1 MAKGFFKNP
10 NSHQFY
16 KRSNKLS
23 LLSIILWSMLTLCF
37 YRGVTRATA
46 ENGWLRLLVP
56 NKDDVH
62 EMNYLD
68 QETTFQNVFAPRA
81 TTEVDNLLI
90 VVSEN
95 SRIVIAAKVLVLGTL
110 KFVSH

>member
-1 MAKGFFKNP
+1 
-10 NSHQFY
+10 
-16 KRSNKLS
+16 
-23 LLSIILWSMLTLCF
+23 MLTLCF

-95 SRIVIAAKVLVLGTL
+95 SRIVIAAKVLVLG
-110 KFVSH
+110 SH

>member
-23 LLSIILWSMLTLCF
+23 LLSIILWTMLTLCF

-81 TTEVDNLLI
+81 TAVVDNLLI

-95 SRIVIAAKVLVLGTL
+95 SRIVIAAKVLVLG
-110 KFVSH
+110 SH

>member
-81 TTEVDNLLI
+81 TADLLI

-95 SRIVIAAKVLVLGTL
+95 SRIVIAAKVLVLG
-110 KFVSH
+110 SH